1 MIRRPPRSTRTDTLF
16 PYTTL
21 FRSVF
26 PWGNAAKPA
35 SDSGWGVP
43 LQFAAHTRRCHPR
56 SRLPLFGRRLSDR
69 PTANAR
75 YDRTELRRPDA
86 RRGPGSRADGEQYI
100 QAVAPKRTWDH
111 SSMRAWLR
119 RNPCRTLRKRLPRD
133 RCRWALEHTGGSGAP
148 GHRIVR
154 IP

>member
-1 MIRRPPRSTRTDTLF
+1 MRI
-16 PYTTL
+16 
-21 FRSVF
+21 
-26 PWGNAAKPA
+26 
-35 SDSGWGVP
+35 SDWSSDVCSSD
-43 LQFAAHTRRCHPR
+43 LR

-148 GHRIVR
+148 GHRSEEHTSELQSLMR
-154 IP
+154 ISYAVFCLQTKTQKQRDNRKQ